1 MPCDKSHGHGVSA
14 KFAMQAP
21 LLAPVYPPC
30 HPERSRRVAGER
42 SAILFDERRFFAC
55 AQNHYGLA
63 RAAQDDENACHLST
77 VAPAQAGVQG
87 PGPGFLLKA
96 GLKELDHSNSFS

>member
-1 MPCDKSHGHGVSA
+1 MERDKSHGHGVSA

-21 LLAPVYPPC
+21 LLSPVSLPC

-63 RAAQDDENACHLST
+63 RAAQDDENAATFPPSLRRRPESR
-77 VAPAQAGVQG
+77 GRG
-87 PGPGFLLKA
+87 PVSYSRP
-96 GLKELDHSNSFS
+96 D

>member
-1 MPCDKSHGHGVSA
+1 
-14 KFAMQAP
+14 MQAP
-21 LLAPVYPPC
+21 LLSPVSPPC

-63 RAAQDDENACHLST
+63 RAAQDDENAATFPPFHLST